1 MKLKPPSITGF
12 DQRPRRTTATEA
24 TKPFRLAKY
33 FSVSSFAVLLVSS
46 VLLSGFIAHRARDVL
61 LRKSAE
67 YAKLVVENLNE
78 QVFYQFTLPTLITD
92 GEIRLSREDQYK
104 RLDRAVRNTIA
115 GFSIE
120 QVEIYNTGGI
130 LTYSTEPEPLG
141 VKGALGPAFE
151 RAIQGESTSSLEGD
165 DHSFLGFEWPGG
177 TRKLITTMPM
187 WVEKPDSWKR
197 GRVLGAYVITQDV
210 SSDYDAI
217 RNFQLIIV
225 VSFVVFFGVLFATM
239 LFIARRAETILAVR
253 AEERQKLED
262 HLHQTERL
270 AALGEMIAGVSHEIR
285 NPLGII
291 RSTAE
296 LLHGRTDNERQQKL
310 SGIIVQE
317 ATRLNKIV
325 TEFLDFARPKTP
337 KKILCRIEDLID
349 RNLTVLESELQQLG
363 IQVERDY
370 HSGNGEMSADPDLL
384 YRALVNLLHNA
395 IQAMPDGGRLL
406 VRTGLVMTNSRGQPH
421 LEIRIEDSGG
431 GIPPEVQ
438 KKIFNPFFT
447 TREKGTGLGLAIVQ
461 SIIDSLDGMIR
472 VESDGR
478 AGTAFIIR
486 LPLAQPELRA
496 R

>member
-1 MKLKPPSITGF
+1 
-12 DQRPRRTTATEA
+12 
-24 TKPFRLAKY
+24 PFRLAKY

-61 LRKSAE
+61 LHKSAE
-67 YAKLVVENLNE
+67 YANLVVENLNE
-78 QVFYQFTLPTLITD
+78 QVFYQFTLPSLITD
-92 GEIRLSREDQYK
+92 GEIRLSREDQHG

-120 QVEIYNTGGI
+120 KVEIYNAGGI

-141 VKGALGPAFE
+141 GKGALGQAFE

-225 VSFVVFFGVLFATM
+225 LSFVVFFGVLFATM
-239 LFIARRAETILAVR
+239 LFIARRAETILASR
-253 AEERQKLED
+253 AEERKKLEE

-296 LLHGRTDNERQQKL
+296 LLHGRTDNERQKKL

-317 ATRLNKIV
+317 ATRLNNIV

-337 KKILCRIEDLID
+337 KKVPCRIEDIIN
-349 RNLTVLESELQQLG
+349 RNLAVLESELRQLG
-363 IQVERDY
+363 IQVEKDY
-370 HSGNGEMSADPDLL
+370 HSGNGEMPADPDLL

-395 IQAMPDGGRLL
+395 MQAMPEGGRLL
-406 VRTGLVMTNSRGQPH
+406 VRTGLVMTNSRGEPH

-486 LPLAQPELRA
+486 LPLAQPELYL
-496 R
+496 